1 MQYIKTLIII
11 IVLFLLIIF
20 GINNTQ
26 GFVLSFLDYKLII
39 PVEMW
44 LLLMIFFFAGM
55 IPIFI
60 IGLPEKSAAYKQL
73 RALNKKIKQ
82 IEKGLA
88 SIEQETSLSDSE

>member
-1 MQYIKTLIII
+1 MHYIKTLIII

-20 GINNTQ
+20 GVNNTQ

-60 IGLPEKSAAYKQL
+60 IGLPEKSATYKQL

-82 IEKGLA
+82 IEKDLA
-88 SIEQETSLSDSE
+88 PIERETSLSDSE